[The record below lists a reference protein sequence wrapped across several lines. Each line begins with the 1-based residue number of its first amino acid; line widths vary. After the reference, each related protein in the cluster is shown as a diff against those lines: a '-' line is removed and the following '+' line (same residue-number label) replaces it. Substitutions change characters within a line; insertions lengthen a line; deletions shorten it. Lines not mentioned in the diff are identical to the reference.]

1 MAKTYV
7 VNDGNRLLMPSGEVI
22 GEGEEIEL
30 DDDLAERLSERI
42 TLKVTLID
50 AGKTDTAK
58 ADAVAPIDVTIAPD
72 AVTPDTQKSV
82 KKP

>member
-30 DDDLAERLSERI
+30 DEGLAERLSERI

-58 ADAVAPIDVTIAPD
+58 ADAVAPID

-82 KKP
+82 KKQ